1 MPWRT
6 REEAFRAGIPVP
18 RDAPMLSMGQT
29 RRWGYCSIS
38 SSPASFA
45 DHQLPL
51 MPAEMLKYTTSSPW
65 AMKGSKAFRASSG
78 FTMEVRTSA
87 PERRAS

>member
-6 REEAFRAGIPVP
+6 REEAFRAGIPAP

-29 RRWGYCSIS
+29 RRPGYSSIS
-38 SSPASFA
+38 SSPASLA

-65 AMKGSKAFRASSG
+65 DR
-78 FTMEVRTSA
+78 
-87 PERRAS
+87 